1 MMELWHDVGG
11 CGWYGVEEEIARRGG
26 AVGGGA
32 PAVPTRTWCALGLT
46 FAQGVLGVR

>member
-26 AVGGGA
+26 AVGGGH
-32 PAVPTRTWCALGLT
+32 LL
-46 FAQGVLGVR
+46 FLQGPGVRLG